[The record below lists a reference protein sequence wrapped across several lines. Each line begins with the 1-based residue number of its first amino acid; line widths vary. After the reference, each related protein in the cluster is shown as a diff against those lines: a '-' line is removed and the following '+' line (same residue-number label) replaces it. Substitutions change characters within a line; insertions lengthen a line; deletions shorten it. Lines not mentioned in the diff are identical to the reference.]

1 MDPGCSEVLLAYLNA
16 PVDGERNDDETAS
29 PEDVA
34 AIGEL
39 DPPPTT
45 VEDARQRLGWRKQ
58 RASNALRAWREQQ
71 QIDVLRVD
79 TNSSGR

>member
-16 PVDGERNDDETAS
+16 PVDGERNDDETAGGRCS
-29 PEDVA
+29 ACIAHVA

-71 QIDVLRVD
+71 TTQPEEAA
-79 TNSSGR
+79 